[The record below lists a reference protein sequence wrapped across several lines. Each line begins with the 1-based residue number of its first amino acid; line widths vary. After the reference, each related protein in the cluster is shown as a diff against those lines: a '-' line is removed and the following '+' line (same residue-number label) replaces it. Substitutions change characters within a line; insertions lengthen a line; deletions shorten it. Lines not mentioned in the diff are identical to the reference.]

1 MKNFHQNVNSGSLGG
16 RNTVGF
22 YLCALLH
29 FLNFI
34 VLYKINNKNILFSKQ
49 KKLEYAPEYSYK
61 QVLPKGANTSD
72 YTTNIVLNKTKL
84 PIKQGDTVG
93 HLEVINDGKLE
104 HSIDLIAQND
114 VNSIFGFITENKI
127 VIGIFKGLLIIFT
140 VLISIFILLIIRK
153 KIRRNIKRKNRN
165 IYSNKNKK
173 RK

>member
-1 MKNFHQNVNSGSLGG
+1 M
-16 RNTVGF
+16 
-22 YLCALLH
+22 
-29 FLNFI
+29 
-34 VLYKINNKNILFSKQ
+34 
-49 KKLEYAPEYSYK
+49 
-61 QVLPKGANTSD
+61 PKGANTSD

-153 KIRRNIKRKNRN
+153 KIRRSRRRKNIN